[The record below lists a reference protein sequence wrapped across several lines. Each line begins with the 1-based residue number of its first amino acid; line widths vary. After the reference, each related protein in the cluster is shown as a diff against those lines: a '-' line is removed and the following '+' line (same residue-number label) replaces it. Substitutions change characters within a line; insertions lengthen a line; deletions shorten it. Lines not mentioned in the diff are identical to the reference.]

1 MDDIRQLAG
10 QMEGSW
16 TGTSEGDIQEWATSI
31 WESATKQTVC
41 LPHVVRYDSPRTV
54 EVPFTS
60 RQSSNWKTHF
70 HDTSLSTGSTAYDI
84 DDIKLTPLKYR
95 TLLKISREAID
106 VATWSVEQ
114 DIRNRLAYRA
124 ALKVD
129 MLCYAG
135 LDDGTHDQT
144 NNLYDCAGNAVDTGT
159 NVSVGTAMTI
169 DHLVDGID
177 GIRQNSYYAN
187 TMFLRAEHH
196 ADLLKES
203 NFLSA
208 AQHGDASVLK
218 SGVISRVL
226 GCNVYVSENIP
237 EDSGSLTLSFII
249 DDSSAIVG
257 NFPNTFTLEPHLYWR
272 TDTIEFC
279 ASCRGVAKQL
289 DGNAAACL
297 YGSA

>member
-1 MDDIRQLAG
+1 MDDIRQLTG
-10 QMEGSW
+10 PNEGDW
-16 TGTSEGDIQEWATSI
+16 TGTSTGDVQEWATSI
-31 WESATKQTVC
+31 WETAMQQTVC
-41 LPHVVRYDSPRTV
+41 LPHVVRYDSPRTI

-60 RQSSNWKTHF
+60 RQASTWVTLG
-70 HDTSLSTGSTAYDI
+70 HDAASTGSTEYDI
-84 DDIKLTPLKYR
+84 DDIKLTPVKYR
-95 TLLKISREAID
+95 TLLKVARESID
-106 VATWSVEQ
+106 LATWSIEQ
-114 DIRNRLAYRA
+114 DVRKRLAYRT

-135 LDDGTHDQT
+135 LDDGVHDQT
-144 NNLYDCAGNAVDTGT
+144 NNRYDCAGSAVDTGT

-187 TMFLRAEHH
+187 AIFLRAEHH
-196 ADLLKES
+196 GDLLKES
-203 NFLSA
+203 NFLSS

-226 GCNVYVSENIP
+226 GCDVYVSENIP

-272 TDTIEFC
+272 TDRVEFC
-279 ASCRGVAKQL
+279 ASCRGVAAQL